1 MKSRYMLAASIV
13 AMLSFVGGCVQRPV
27 AHSEVPRADDAR
39 SYIPQAQQKPL
50 PAEATGQQPV
60 VTAQAGPYGAQA
72 QAPGA
77 AAQAGPYGAQAQA
90 GQVPQAPAAPQLQLG
105 DTELAYVNAYTQRRM
120 PRMMVF
126 VNRTFDGTVLP
137 KDQLEERIRIEQKQS
152 STGAVKVAN
161 DNSVSGTENKA
172 VAGAGYSG
180 SISGASNTVVQKND
194 KSSFE
199 STGPAEY
206 TKTSSIK
213 VAPSKLDELGATRD
227 DYEMIELS
235 MVDYMDA
242 NGKVYVKD
250 SEAARAK
257 LDREKI
263 LRIENSDPAA
273 IRLLNTE
280 LQTDILIQIKATPT
294 KQSQWG
300 DKAVR
305 LNAKATSVTDGRYLG
320 AAFVDMPVP
329 MTKTNINVF
338 TRYLAGKMMEQL
350 TTKWTSGAL
359 FDMVEVRVYKAATVD
374 DSLKIRKFIQGI
386 PGVQSVVSRGAT
398 GSSATSYST
407 FQVAYGYAPEDLYA
421 ALKDAI
427 GQSQGLKAVDLQ
439 SNTITLEVTGPMN
452 LVTTSTKTETK
463 TTVETKT
470 TETKTVDPIQP
481 AQQPQVPETPKS
493 SAAPQ

>member
-1 MKSRYMLAASIV
+1 MKRYYSVAAGVV
-13 AMLSFVGGCVQRPV
+13 AMLTILSGCVQRPV
-27 AHSEVPRADDAR
+27 AHAEVPRADDAR
-39 SYIPQAQQKPL
+39 SYIPQAQPKPL
-50 PAEATGQQPV
+50 PAEATGQQPMAV
-60 VTAQAGPYGAQA
+60 AQAGGASAQAGPYGAS
-72 QAPGA
+72 
-77 AAQAGPYGAQAQA
+77 AQAGPVSAQA
-90 GQVPQAPAAPQLQLG
+90 GAMPQAPQAPQLQLG
-105 DTELAYVNAYTQRRM
+105 DLEIAYVNAYTQRRM

-126 VNRTFDGTVLP
+126 VNRTIDGNILP
-137 KDQLEERIRIEQKQS
+137 KDGLEELIRIEERQS
-152 STGAVKVAN
+152 ATGGVKVAS
-161 DNSVSGTENKA
+161 DKSETGTANSAAANAGYG
-172 VAGAGYSG
+172 GAGS
-180 SISGASNTVVQKND
+180 SASSTVTQKND

-199 STGPAEY
+199 SGGPAEY

-213 VAPSKLDELGATRD
+213 VAPNKLDEIGATRD
-227 DYEMIELS
+227 DYDMIELS

-320 AAFVDMPVP
+320 AAFVDMPLP

-338 TRYLAGKMMEQL
+338 TRYLAGKMMEQM
-350 TTKWTSGAL
+350 TTKWASGAL
-359 FDMVEVRVYKAATVD
+359 FDMIEVRVYKAATVD
-374 DSLKIRKFIQGI
+374 DSLKIRKFLQGI
-386 PGVQSVVSRGAT
+386 PGVQTVVSRGAT
-398 GSSATSYST
+398 GSTATSYSV

-427 GQSQGLKAVDLQ
+427 GASQGLKAMDLQ
-439 SNTITLEVTGPMN
+439 SNTISLEVTGPMN
-452 LVTTSTKTETK
+452 LVTTTTKTETK

-470 TETKTVDPIQP
+470 IEEKKVDPISP
-481 AQQPQVPETPKS
+481 APQVP
-493 SAAPQ
+493 AAPNSSVAPQ